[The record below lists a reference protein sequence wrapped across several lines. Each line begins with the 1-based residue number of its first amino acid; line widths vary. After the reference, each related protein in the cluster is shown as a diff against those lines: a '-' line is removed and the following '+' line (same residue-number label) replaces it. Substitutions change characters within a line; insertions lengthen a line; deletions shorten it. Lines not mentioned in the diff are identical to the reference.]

1 MSSDDSQ
8 SRVMQHRSG
17 RQSSEG
23 TASEH
28 NTSDGAQTAMT
39 SIMDTD
45 EEALEAEGV
54 IEAEG
59 PIAADSVEVDEDAA
73 DVQSLYPASYYPAA
87 STAHR
92 TEMPF
97 LPSDHQM
104 NTQEDA

>member
-1 MSSDDSQ
+1 MSSDDSHSQ
-8 SRVMQHRSG
+8 GMHHRSG

-23 TASEH
+23 TASEPC
-28 NTSDGAQTAMT
+28 TSDGAHTAMT

-59 PIAADSVEVDEDAA
+59 PIEADSIDVDEDAT
-73 DVQSLYPASYYPAA
+73 DVQSLYPASHYPSA
-87 STAHR
+87 STAYR

-97 LPSDHQM
+97 VPDDHQM